1 MELFFEGRASR
12 LTVEVADSELIM
24 YPSLNLFVTVS
35 DEGFC
40 EARSYVWVT
49 VPDYTDFVMA
59 LRQCEQTQ
67 RGRAVLSGMS
77 PNEFELV
84 IESSDSLGHF
94 RLRYKLERISS
105 SWGTWQ
111 EKMVSGGFELS
122 SEFIAKIATDFAE
135 LLPDEEETMS

>member
-1 MELFFEGRASR
+1 MELFSEGRASR
-12 LTVEVADSELIM
+12 LTVEVADGEFIH

-59 LRQCEQTQ
+59 LRQCEQTR

-77 PNEFELV
+77 PDEFELV

-94 RLRYKLERISS
+94 RLRYKLKRISS

-111 EKMVSGGFELS
+111 EKMVKWSAVVS
-122 SEFIAKIATDFAE
+122 S
-135 LLPDEEETMS
+135 

>member
-1 MELFFEGRASR
+1 MEVFSDGKASR
-12 LTVEVADSELIM
+12 LTVEVADGEFIE

-40 EARSYVWVT
+40 EARSYTWVT
-49 VPDYTDFVMA
+49 VQDYTDFVMA
-59 LRQCEQTQ
+59 LRQCEQTR
-67 RGRAVLSGMS
+67 RGRTVLFGMS
-77 PNEFELV
+77 PHELELV

-105 SWGTWQ
+105 SWGTGQ

-122 SEFIAKIATDFAE
+122 SEFIAQIAADFAE
-135 LLPDEEETMS
+135 LLPAEKR